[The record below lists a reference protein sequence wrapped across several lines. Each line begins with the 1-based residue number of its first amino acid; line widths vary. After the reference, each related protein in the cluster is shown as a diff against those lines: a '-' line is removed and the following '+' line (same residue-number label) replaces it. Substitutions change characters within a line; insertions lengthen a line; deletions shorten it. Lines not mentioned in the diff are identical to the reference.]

1 MTSYEQEIET
11 INDKMEKL
19 EQDGIIL
26 VDDLS
31 FNKQQK
37 IRKNK
42 WTYDCLKLYKNILE
56 VINHLGI
63 IDKDSFI
70 QPFHES
76 RLLNDDNSF
85 NIHNFHEYI
94 KKDEKGLFNKLLAHP
109 EKPLQLHSKIGEA
122 LNNFLDTVEKEPQPI
137 VIKYEKM
144 VYKPIELQKELKR
157 IIADEN
163 KKTET
168 PLIKILKE
176 YLDLFINDDYYN
188 EVELFFEQ
196 MYNFCENDT
205 KYKQSISGEREINA
219 LRERN
224 KLDFLELL
232 FDFFLISTSSK
243 YKVLLNF
250 TYPIYIEQSFYYYQN
265 LCIEG
270 YKTYRKT
277 QKSLIF
283 FAEKNNNDFYSTT
296 QNFINN
302 NNKFFNGKISKV
314 KKEIEFRLY
323 EAKKLKAANAVLDCY
338 HMQEQYKSIDS
349 VFNFKK
355 IDRAICS
362 NKLKAN
368 MKSIKE
374 KLEKKYKD
382 TQYADIPDLFEELLK
397 KQEIFFKISDAEI
410 PENLDEDYFDFNC
423 NYSTGI
429 IFSKL
434 TTKYNPEGVNEVLEN
449 FETIVYNAAARVSD
463 PSHFPK
469 KQIEDYFKQL
479 TIFFPEVYE
488 YI

>member
-137 VIKYEKM
+137 IIKYEKM

-250 TYPIYIEQSFYYYQN
+250 TYPIYHRTKLLLLS
-265 LCIEG
+265 
-270 YKTYRKT
+270 
-277 QKSLIF
+277 KSLHR
-283 FAEKNNNDFYSTT
+283 
-296 QNFINN
+296 
-302 NNKFFNGKISKV
+302 
-314 KKEIEFRLY
+314 RL
-323 EAKKLKAANAVLDCY
+323 
-338 HMQEQYKSIDS
+338 
-349 VFNFKK
+349 
-355 IDRAICS
+355 
-362 NKLKAN
+362 
-368 MKSIKE
+368 
-374 KLEKKYKD
+374 
-382 TQYADIPDLFEELLK
+382 
-397 KQEIFFKISDAEI
+397 
-410 PENLDEDYFDFNC
+410 
-423 NYSTGI
+423 
-429 IFSKL
+429 
-434 TTKYNPEGVNEVLEN
+434 
-449 FETIVYNAAARVSD
+449 
-463 PSHFPK
+463 
-469 KQIEDYFKQL
+469 
-479 TIFFPEVYE
+479 
-488 YI
+488 

>member
-1 MTSYEQEIET
+1 
-11 INDKMEKL
+11 
-19 EQDGIIL
+19 
-26 VDDLS
+26 
-31 FNKQQK
+31 
-37 IRKNK
+37 
-42 WTYDCLKLYKNILE
+42 
-56 VINHLGI
+56 
-63 IDKDSFI
+63 
-70 QPFHES
+70 
-76 RLLNDDNSF
+76 
-85 NIHNFHEYI
+85 
-94 KKDEKGLFNKLLAHP
+94 
-109 EKPLQLHSKIGEA
+109 
-122 LNNFLDTVEKEPQPI
+122 
-137 VIKYEKM
+137 M

-449 FETIVYNAAARVSD
+449 FETIVHNAAARVSD